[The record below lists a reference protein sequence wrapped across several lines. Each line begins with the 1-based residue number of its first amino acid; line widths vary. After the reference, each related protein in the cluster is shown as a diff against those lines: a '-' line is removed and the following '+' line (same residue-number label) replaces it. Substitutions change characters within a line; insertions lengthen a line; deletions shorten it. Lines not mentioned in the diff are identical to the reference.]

1 MIATIAI
8 CFRYIWYNNHNL
20 TMVTDIEASDWMKT
34 QLASSDW
41 LKASKSS
48 PSHLNIYHSLWRRPL
63 PEVASAFYNRDG
75 QLGFD

>member
-20 TMVTDIEASDWMKT
+20 TMVTDVEASDWMKT

-41 LKASKSS
+41 LRASKSS
-48 PSHLNIYHSLWRRPL
+48 PPFKYISQPMA
-63 PEVASAFYNRDG
+63 ASPTRG
-75 QLGFD
+75 GICLLQ